1 MNKSVIMVCFFLG
14 GCSVYQAAIQSGPAD
29 LSGIGLGTPRIT
41 MISKLGAPK
50 TVDTDNKGHKQDFF
64 EFQSGMHQATKARVL
79 LYLAADVFSF
89 ALAEIA
95 LWPFETIM
103 LKSATCTGIAT
114 YDSNLK
120 VENWMITNKDDS
132 SIKVENWM
140 WKFTNENDS
149 SLHCER
155 LAANHNSKG
164 T

>member
-1 MNKSVIMVCFFLG
+1 M
-14 GCSVYQAAIQSGPAD
+14 
-29 LSGIGLGTPRIT
+29 
-41 MISKLGAPK
+41 
-50 TVDTDNKGHKQDFF
+50 
-64 EFQSGMHQATKARVL
+64 L

-95 LWPFETIM
+95 LWPFEAIM

-114 YDSNLK
+114 YDSNLI

-155 LAANHNSKG
+155 LAASHDSKG
-164 T
+164 G

>member
-1 MNKSVIMVCFFLG
+1 
-14 GCSVYQAAIQSGPAD
+14 
-29 LSGIGLGTPRIT
+29 
-41 MISKLGAPK
+41 
-50 TVDTDNKGHKQDFF
+50 
-64 EFQSGMHQATKARVL
+64 
-79 LYLAADVFSF
+79 
-89 ALAEIA
+89 
-95 LWPFETIM
+95 M